1 MKYLRYMILLFM
13 IVLLIMITLLS
24 VEPFFE
30 GTTPSYLL
38 LLRESNE
45 KMLTEFIDL
54 KSQQMSFD
62 LSNPAD
68 KELFMKNNS
77 KVIEDIGG
85 ETIFNNIFSRK
96 STGPPCTLNPPN
108 NADVAGYLSKA
119 DTSAS
124 YTTWESSVNG
134 YTDIS
139 LNTTGIAPTL
149 SSPTLIAGSSVF
161 IGKSVDL
168 AYSTPSL
175 FTPWSCSTGCTM
187 SYSKNIPP
195 ELIASANVRAAGQI
209 NSDITAYN
217 NRKIT
222 SNGNTTICQGGTYY
236 NKLGG
241 GTTCT
246 DYEFP
251 KDRLKTLQT
260 NIITYIKSYIKDPPQ
275 QLTNPGFSCM
285 STVPYT
291 PTYLS
296 TTQKIPTTDTAPQ
309 PNVYYNGIL
318 LGRTMG
324 TDGLKYRVIA
334 NEVGEDH
341 VSRFRML
348 QTKK

>member
-1 MKYLRYMILLFM
+1 MKYLRYMILVFM
-13 IVLLIMITLLS
+13 IILLILTTFLS

-62 LSNPAD
+62 LSDPAD
-68 KELFMKNNS
+68 KELFMKNNP

-85 ETIFNNIFSRK
+85 ETVFNNIFSRK
-96 STGPPCTLNPPN
+96 STGPPCTLTSPN
-108 NADVAGYLSKA
+108 NADVSGYLSKA
-119 DTSAS
+119 DTSAAYS
-124 YTTWESSVNG
+124 TWESTVNG

-139 LNTTGIAPTL
+139 TVQTL
-149 SSPTLIAGSSVF
+149 SAPSLIAGASTFIDKSSN
-161 IGKSVDL
+161 L

-175 FTPWSCSTGCTM
+175 FTPWTCSTGCNV

-195 ELIASANVRAAGQI
+195 DLIASANVRASGQI
-209 NSDITAYN
+209 QSDIIAYN

-222 SNGNTTICQGGTYY
+222 TNGNTAICEGGTYF
-236 NKLGG
+236 NTLGG
-241 GTTCT
+241 GTTCS

-251 KDRLKTLQT
+251 KDRLTSIQNNLV
-260 NIITYIKSYIKDPPQ
+260 TYIKSYIKDPPQ
-275 QLTNPGFSCM
+275 QLMNPGFSCV
-285 STVPYT
+285 SNVPYT
-291 PTYLS
+291 PSYVS
-296 TTQKIPTTDTAPQ
+296 TAQKIPTTDTVSQ
-309 PNVYYNGIL
+309 PNIYYNGIL

-341 VSRFRML
+341 VSKLRML
-348 QTKK
+348 QSGTK

>member
-1 MKYLRYMILLFM
+1 MIILL
-13 IVLLIMITLLS
+13 IVVTLLS

-54 KSQQMSFD
+54 RSQQMSFD
-62 LSNPAD
+62 LSDPAD

-85 ETIFNNIFSRK
+85 PTVFNNIFSRK
-96 STGPPCTLNPPN
+96 STGPPCTLTAPN

-119 DTSAS
+119 DTSAAYS
-124 YTTWESSVNG
+124 TWETTVNG
-134 YTDIS
+134 YTDM
-139 LNTTGIAPTL
+139 NGPA
-149 SSPTLIAGSSVF
+149 SSPALISSASVF
-161 IGKSVDL
+161 IGKSADL
-168 AYSTPSL
+168 AYNTPSL
-175 FTPWSCSTGCTM
+175 FTPWSCSTGCSV

-195 ELIASANVRAAGQI
+195 DLIESANVRAAGQI

-222 SNGNTTICQGGTYY
+222 TNGNTAICQGGTYF

-251 KDRLKTLQT
+251 KDRLTSVQN
-260 NIITYIKSYIKDPPQ
+260 NIATYIKSYIKDPPR
-275 QLTNPGFSCM
+275 QLVNPGFSCM

-341 VSRFRML
+341 VSKFRML
-348 QTKK
+348 QTK